1 MRFHRASVLAASI
14 MAAATPLAAQ
24 DAAKPAPSVE
34 GYLCTFAGK
43 CEGNTTDTVAE
54 TRDAPATRGFRL
66 ARPAGEAATA
76 GKPSSARVS
85 RSSYVR
91 PSTVRTTSP
100 GRRQAWRAPS
110 GPEGAGSRAAG
121 VTATAAANIESLGQ
135 RRADLMIGFD
145 LNSARISRQG
155 LASARVFAQS
165 LVRPELAGMRFRIE
179 GHTDSRGSQALNTSL
194 SAQRAQAVADFL
206 ASQGVDRSRLVTR
219 GFGASVP
226 LPGHAPADP
235 ANRRVEAE
243 LVR

>member
-1 MRFHRASVLAASI
+1 MRFHRVSV
-14 MAAATPLAAQ
+14 AAALILAGTTPSVAQ
-24 DAAKPAPSVE
+24 DATRRAPSVE

-43 CEGNTTDTVAE
+43 CDGARTDVAQA
-54 TRDAPATRGFRL
+54 TRDAPATKGFRL
-66 ARPAGEAATA
+66 ARPAGEAGTA
-76 GKPSSARVS
+76 SKPSATPA
-85 RSSYVR
+85 SSGSYAH
-91 PSTVRTTSP
+91 PSTAKSPRP
-100 GRRQAWRAPS
+100 GRRPAWRGAS
-110 GPEGAGSRAAG
+110 VADTAGSRAAG

-165 LVRPELAGMRFRIE
+165 LVRPELAGTRFRIE
-179 GHTDSRGSQALNTSL
+179 GHTDSRGTQALNTSL
-194 SAQRAQAVADFL
+194 SARRAQAVADFL

-226 LPGHAPADP
+226 LPGHAPGDP

-243 LVR
+243 LVP

>member
-1 MRFHRASVLAASI
+1 MRFHRVGVTVVLI
-14 MAAATPLAAQ
+14 GMVATPLVAQ
-24 DAAKPAPSVE
+24 DTAKRAPSVE

-43 CEGNTTDTVAE
+43 CGGAQTDAGQA
-54 TRDAPATRGFRL
+54 TRDAPATKGFRL
-66 ARPAGEAATA
+66 ARPAGEVGSAQKASPA
-76 GKPSSARVS
+76 SASSNG
-85 RSSYVR
+85 YVR
-91 PSTVRTTSP
+91 PSTANATRP
-100 GRRQAWRAPS
+100 GRRQAWRGAQSPAA
-110 GPEGAGSRAAG
+110 AGSRADG
-121 VTATAAANIESLGQ
+121 VTATAAANVESLGQ

-165 LVRPELAGMRFRIE
+165 LVRPELSGTRFRIE

-194 SAQRAQAVADFL
+194 SARRAQAVADFL

-226 LPGHAPADP
+226 LPGHKPGDP

-243 LVR
+243 LVP

>member
-1 MRFHRASVLAASI
+1 MRFHRVG
-14 MAAATPLAAQ
+14 AAAALMLAGTTPLVAQ
-24 DAAKPAPSVE
+24 DATNRAPSVE

-43 CEGNTTDTVAE
+43 CDGVHTDAAQA
-54 TRDAPATRGFRL
+54 TRDAPATKGFRL
-66 ARPAGEAATA
+66 ARPAGEAGP
-76 GKPSSARVS
+76 GKPSATSTA
-85 RSSYVR
+85 SSGYAR
-91 PSTVRTTSP
+91 PSPAKPPRP
-100 GRRQAWRAPS
+100 GRRPAWR
-110 GPEGAGSRAAG
+110 GATGAEATGSRAAG

-165 LVRPELAGMRFRIE
+165 LVRPELAGTRFRIE
-179 GHTDSRGSQALNTSL
+179 GHTDSRGSRALNTTL

-226 LPGHAPADP
+226 LPGHVPGDP

-243 LVR
+243 LVP